1 MAAVFFL
8 LPNNLTATQNL
19 ILAGLIGSLVFGF
32 LTFVEYSGPTF
43 KPVAESE
50 VTYLRGRA
58 EHVMVDPMG
67 YGAANYC
74 IWLEDQ
80 EIAFRQLQL
89 SREKQI
95 DPAEFRAIQPG
106 AEIVVGVET
115 AKVDKPG
122 KDRRLEQQFLSFV
135 SLEADRKIVASLA
148 DFNARRAESSK
159 KGFFFPVAL
168 ALSLG
173 VGVLGIAAG
182 RSSGKEEDHERIVRE
197 QVLRHQAEMAGRDA
211 DLEPGQQ
218 SRSDDMLF

>member
-1 MAAVFFL
+1 M
-8 LPNNLTATQNL
+8 
-19 ILAGLIGSLVFGF
+19 VFGF

-50 VTYLRGRA
+50 LTYFHGRA

-74 IWLEDQ
+74 IWLEEQ
-80 EIAFRQLQL
+80 AIAFRQLQL

-115 AKVDKPG
+115 TKVDKPG

-148 DFNARRAESSK
+148 DFNARRAESLE

-168 ALSLG
+168 AFSAGVVGLG
-173 VGVLGIAAG
+173 FAAG
-182 RSSGKEEDHERIVRE
+182 RASGKEEDHERSIRE
-197 QVLRHQAEMAGRDA
+197 QVLRHQAETAGRDPDFEPEQRSRDN
-211 DLEPGQQ
+211 DL
-218 SRSDDMLF
+218 LF